1 MNRGYENIYKMARQ
15 RTSYTQEV
23 AAELLGVSVETVR
36 SYETGNRQ
44 PPDGAVLAMIDVYG
58 DAHLG
63 YDHLQ
68 QTNPLV
74 RRLYPRADK
83 KSLESAVIK
92 ICNQVKKLDVD
103 GLLDIAE
110 DGIIDAQERP
120 QFDAIVAV
128 LRELTQATM
137 ALSIIEEG
145 HNA

>member
-1 MNRGYENIYKMARQ
+1 MQAKYENIYKMARQ

-44 PPDGAVLAMIDVYG
+44 PPDCAVLAMLDVYG

-74 RRLYPRADK
+74 RRLYPQADK

-110 DGIIDAQERP
+110 DGVIDVHERP

-128 LRELTQATM
+128 LRELTQATL
-137 ALSIIEEG
+137 ALG
-145 HNA
+145 GAVDG